1 MSLLCLLLSN
11 FFTLRMRY
19 PAQRNICNAT
29 EKWLGKGFF
38 KVFWAEWEF
47 CCLESFHLH
56 LWEPQDLE
64 TSGNS
69 SWLCIRIISVPLTA
83 LPLFLNTQ
91 LLYSACKRSQQI
103 GAQSPG
109 IFKFQ
114 LSFSRLNI
122 CVKDQYFLFLKKP
135 NINLFPTSLHVTKLW
150 SWCAQC
156 LISALWHLQLTIAA

>member
-1 MSLLCLLLSN
+1 M
-11 FFTLRMRY
+11 
-19 PAQRNICNAT
+19 
-29 EKWLGKGFF
+29 
-38 KVFWAEWEF
+38 
-47 CCLESFHLH
+47 
-56 LWEPQDLE
+56 
-64 TSGNS
+64 
-69 SWLCIRIISVPLTA
+69 PLTA

-135 NINLFPTSLHVTKLW
+135 NINLFPTSLQALIMVCTVLNFSFMAFTTHNCSLNISLPVSGWGSVLMNTEIHLPGVMYDPILMF
-150 SWCAQC
+150 C
-156 LISALWHLQLTIAA
+156 LDENAWERQGTDFYICNNTGLKMWAMIFVQ